1 MVAGDGDEGS
11 ATAWHARG
19 LAWPLVRFEH
29 ASVVVL
35 PLMEENAPAASV
47 GEVCFT
53 TVSHHAAC
61 WRGAPMAVRGTN
73 GLYLD
78 EESGEIRDLG
88 DERRLSTAR
97 DLLLRGVNGNSLR
110 LKRFV
115 QLVNRL
121 AVDQGGIAGLSEV
134 RLALLRRFAA
144 SCVMAEQLEVDFFKG
159 KEIDMNLHVGMSSIL
174 ARLSARIGID
184 RRAKHVVPNLTDYL
198 ELPVNEE
205 REEATHANN

>member
-1 MVAGDGDEGS
+1 
-11 ATAWHARG
+11 
-19 LAWPLVRFEH
+19 
-29 ASVVVL
+29 
-35 PLMEENAPAASV
+35 
-47 GEVCFT
+47 
-53 TVSHHAAC
+53 
-61 WRGAPMAVRGTN
+61 MAVKGTN

-78 EESGEIRDLG
+78 EKSGEIRDLG
-88 DERRLSTAR
+88 DERRLSTAK

-110 LKRFV
+110 LKRFI

-121 AVDQGGIAGLSEV
+121 AVDQGGIAELSEV

-144 SCVMAEQLEVDFFKG
+144 SCVMAEQLEANFFKG
-159 KEIDMNLHVGMSSIL
+159 KEIDMGLHVGMSSIL

-198 ELPVNEE
+198 ELPVNED